1 MTRSANLDLIAPD
14 DVEIKTEKHKSKKR
28 KKKILVKKKKKDSQK
43 ENNVNQFRKK
53 VYELLEGKTAN
64 SLSSFLARPKVFTF
78 DGKDKNEEILLV
90 LRRHWFTNI
99 KWLLITLVMVICPIV
114 VPFIPILSFF
124 PVRYNL
130 LFVLFWYLIT
140 MAFVFEQFLSWYFN
154 VTILTDERLIDI
166 NFDNLLN
173 KRFAEAKIEMIQ
185 DVSSKTGGV
194 SQTLF
199 NYGTVLIQTAAEIPN
214 FNLEMVPNPNLVLKI
229 IKEMRQEEEL
239 EKNEGGS
246 R

>member
-1 MTRSANLDLIAPD
+1 
-14 DVEIKTEKHKSKKR
+14 
-28 KKKILVKKKKKDSQK
+28 
-43 ENNVNQFRKK
+43 
-53 VYELLEGKTAN
+53 
-64 SLSSFLARPKVFTF
+64 VFTF
-78 DGKDKNEEILLV
+78 DGQDKDEEILLV

-99 KWLLITLVMVICPIV
+99 KWILITLVMLICPVV

-124 PVRYNL
+124 PVRYNI
-130 LFVLFWYLIT
+130 LFVLFWYLVT

-199 NYGTVLIQTAAEIPN
+199 NYGSVLIQTAAEIPN
-214 FNLEMVPNPNLVLKI
+214 FNLEMVPNPNLVLKV
-229 IKEMRQEEEL
+229 IKEMRQEEEM
-239 EKNEGGS
+239 EKNGGDNK
-246 R
+246 